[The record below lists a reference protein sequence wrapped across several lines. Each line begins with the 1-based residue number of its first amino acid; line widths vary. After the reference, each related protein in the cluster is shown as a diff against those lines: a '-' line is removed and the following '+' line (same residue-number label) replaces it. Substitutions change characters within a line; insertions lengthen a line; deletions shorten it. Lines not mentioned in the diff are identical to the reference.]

1 MVIRTIAGLVFALLT
16 FTTMT
21 ARAQDR
27 ALLMLDWLPTGEH
40 AAYYSGAARGAW
52 REQGIELS
60 LTRGYGS
67 GDTVS
72 KVAAGAAPFGVAT
85 RL

>member
-1 MVIRTIAGLVFALLT
+1 MVIRTIAGLMFALLSLANLP
-16 FTTMT
+16 

-27 ALLMLDWLPTGEH
+27 VLLMLDWIPTGEH
-40 AAYYSGAARGAW
+40 AAYFSGAARGAW

-67 GDTVS
+67 GDTV
-72 KVAAGAAPFGVAT
+72 A
-85 RL
+85 RLLLARRPLALLI